1 MRRWPSNWQVT
12 AQATPLRRAWLTFVQ
27 TSCLTEIFFVEA
39 MERARVLDQHLADTG
54 EVVGPLHG
62 LPVSL
67 KVHISTRMALDQG
80 KLTGQDCFAVAGQ
93 YATAGYV
100 EYLKRP
106 IPTDNSA
113 LANLLLDAGAVLYC
127 KTNIPQ
133 TMMVSA
139 MF

>member
-12 AQATPLRRAWLTFVQ
+12 AQATPLRRACLTFVQ

-67 KVHISTRMALDQG
+67 KVHISTRMELDQG